1 MTFRPKFWKP
11 GTEGPGANIQLEKS
25 SVAEGSNCTQSEMF
39 DSRVFFFTAYILDSN
54 HVAAYNPFGSMS
66 IDHQRQRL
74 PIFACRNHI
83 LYLLEANQVVVIVG
97 ETGSGKSTQI
107 PQYLYESGWLGDNQ
121 LVGVVQPRRMAAV
134 TVATRVAEELGTVIG
149 HRVGYAIRFE
159 DCSSSATRIRFITD
173 GLLVREIMDDPLLSK
188 YTVIMLDEAHERTLY
203 NDICIGLLRKITQKR
218 TDLKLIISSA
228 TLDAE
233 KFRDFFAPPGGST
246 KGAILSVEG
255 RRYPVEILYSL
266 DPVPDYVKATVETVM
281 KIHLTEKEGDIL
293 AFLTGSRTVNH
304 FEFLTI

>member
-1 MTFRPKFWKP
+1 M
-11 GTEGPGANIQLEKS
+11 
-25 SVAEGSNCTQSEMF
+25 
-39 DSRVFFFTAYILDSN
+39 
-54 HVAAYNPFGSMS
+54 YNPHGALS
-66 IDHQRQRL
+66 IDNQRQRL
-74 PIFACRNHI
+74 PIFSYRNHI

-107 PQYLYESGWLGDNQ
+107 PQYLYESGWLGVNQ

-134 TVATRVAEELGTVIG
+134 TVATRVAEELGTIIG

-159 DCSSSATRIRFITD
+159 ECSSNATRIRFITD

-203 NDICIGLLRKITQKR
+203 NDICIGLLRKITQQRK
-218 TDLKLIISSA
+218 DLKLIISSA

-233 KFRDFFAPPGGST
+233 KFRDFFAPRGSGV

-255 RRYPVEILYSL
+255 RRYPVEILYCL
-266 DPVPDYVKATVETVM
+266 DPVPDYVKATVETAM
-281 KIHLTEKEGDIL
+281 KIHLTENEGDIL
-293 AFLTGSRTVNH
+293 AFLTGKTYRYLSLNSKCKYNYRNYY
-304 FEFLTI
+304 FRSM